1 VNLSAK
7 EIVNKLLKRDRLSI
21 SRLLSLIENHHP
33 ESFKVLSALYPHTG
47 RLFKIG
53 ITGFPGAGKSTLIN
67 RLAKKFLDQKLNV
80 AVILV
85 DPTSPVTGGA
95 LLGDRVRL
103 KDIQTHPRVFIR
115 SMASRGGR
123 GGLAETSRYA
133 MDVFDAAGF
142 DLLLVETV
150 GVGQLEVDIVQSTD
164 QALVVLTPE
173 SGDEVQA
180 MKAGLMEVNNIFV
193 VNKMDRDKEHFW
205 LKRLISAIEIAST
218 EEGSRAKPKVYPVSA
233 LQNEGLDDLF
243 KGLMDSYKKH
253 RAAGTKNRSANG
265 VDREV
270 FLALEELF
278 AGEILFRP
286 DIRRKIEHFH
296 GDLIRR
302 RKSPYEV
309 ARVILRGCL
318 K

>member
-1 VNLSAK
+1 MNFSAK
-7 EIVNKLLKRDRLSI
+7 QIVASVLERDRLFI
-21 SRLLSLIENHHP
+21 SRAISLIENHHP
-33 ESFKVLSALYPHTG
+33 DSFKILSELYPRTG

-67 RLAKKFLDQKLNV
+67 RLAKNFLAQKLKV
-80 AVILV
+80 AIILI

-95 LLGDRVRL
+95 VLGDRVRL

-115 SMASRGGR
+115 SMATRGGR

-133 MDVFDAAGF
+133 MDVLDAAGY
-142 DLLLVETV
+142 DLALVETV
-150 GVGQLEVDIVQSTD
+150 GVGQLEVDIVQTTH

-193 VNKMDRDKEHFW
+193 VNKMDRDKERFW
-205 LKRLISAIEIAST
+205 LKRLVAAIEIAST

-233 LQNEGLDDLF
+233 LQNEGLDELF
-243 KGLMDSYKKH
+243 RALLAAYRKH
-253 RAAGTKNRSANG
+253 RAGGPPKQTADGI
-265 VDREV
+265 DREV

-278 AGEILFRP
+278 AGEVLARP
-286 DIRRKIEHFH
+286 DVRKKIEQFHDDLARRK
-296 GDLIRR
+296 
-302 RKSPYEV
+302 KSPYEV
-309 ARVILRGCL
+309 ARTILRGYL